1 MLIVVAKD
9 AMTAVVM
16 LTAEIE
22 AKLWEVIS
30 DEHGIDPKGMYR
42 SYLDLQLECID
53 ACGRRRIDHIFGNC
67 CNISRTNIYATSGEA
82 IQFVG
87 FCASIYSSKLD
98 SLCSSV
104 KPRDDTRT
112 DRTYARWR
120 TSATTG
126 CVDGDVVSY
135 CVSSSPSLSP
145 TPSPSASPAGECDR
159 CASLVGE
166 QWTCLSGKPCFD
178 LQIRLKFLFSV
189 PGSINAHINV
199 FMTQTHYEHPR
210 FSKTS
215 TPSTSR
221 IASMSIGSKT

>member
-1 MLIVVAKD
+1 MHRRVREETNRSHLR
-9 AMTAVVM
+9 
-16 LTAEIE
+16 
-22 AKLWEVIS
+22 KL
-30 DEHGIDPKGMYR
+30 
-42 SYLDLQLECID
+42 LQHFQGPTYTPPLERPFSSSVSV
-53 ACGRRRIDHIFGNC
+53 RRF
-67 CNISRTNIYATSGEA
+67 
-82 IQFVG
+82 
-87 FCASIYSSKLD
+87 YSSKLD

-135 CVSSSPSLSP
+135 CVSSSPSPSP

-166 QWTCLSGKPCFD
+166 QWTGLSGKPCFD